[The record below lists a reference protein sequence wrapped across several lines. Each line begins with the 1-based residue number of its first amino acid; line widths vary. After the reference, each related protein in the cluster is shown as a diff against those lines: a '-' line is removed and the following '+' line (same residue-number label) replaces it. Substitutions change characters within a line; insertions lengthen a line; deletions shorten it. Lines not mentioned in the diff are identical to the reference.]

1 MAYGYDDYLG
11 YGGDIDYED
20 EEEAIVLDR
29 LRRRR
34 AEQEQVRV
42 QQQQMAEQE
51 QFAQQQQMAQ
61 QELAQ
66 QPIQSQGDTFQSGSP
81 QLEDPQQGPAP
92 VSTKPQFDETRS
104 LEQYLAETPEGQRR
118 FTNIPGYG
126 EDTFLMKER
135 PLEPPAALGV
145 SNEVR
150 NQAPYG
156 VDPYKETQRI
166 AAELQAQG
174 QEPDIE
180 KIYTD
185 VIDDLNRQDENIQV
199 GVALNQ
205 AMLLK
210 QGGKTRT
217 FADRLNEQK
226 FNQEAKRIERANIH
240 TAVIDLGVGIE
251 PELDLSTGEM
261 IGIAG
266 RIDTNAFKVANMN
279 LRGSGYELKATKE
292 IDRNLLGKNKT
303 FYNVTGIRRVKR
315 SGPGSKGPGS
325 KNPAKKTALNLTS
338 KDIVS
343 QATPTGLE
351 ASLSGGGKTPPIGVE
366 NPLRGDQAGA
376 PFRTF
381 ISGS

>member
-11 YGGDIDYED
+11 YGDGFDYED

-34 AEQEQVRV
+34 SE
-42 QQQQMAEQE
+42 QQQIALNEMS
-51 QFAQQQQMAQ
+51 
-61 QELAQ
+61 Q
-66 QPIQSQGDTFQSGSP
+66 QPIQPQADMFQGGSP
-81 QLEDPQQGPAP
+81 QLESPQQGSVP

-185 VIDDLNRQDENIQV
+185 VIDDLNRQDENIQENLNFKKAILAKHGPQKAAENKTLTALLENADKIIGFLGGTPEAQRMWQGMV
-199 GVALNQ
+199 DRAMGIKTPGPPKPPTVADIVNTDKPTKEKARAEKIVKDLVSKIPGKKEKAQGFDAYNTAFLEGDELPYQ
-205 AMLLK
+205 SFMEWLK
-210 QGGKTRT
+210 LQ
-217 FADRLNEQK
+217 N
-226 FNQEAKRIERANIH
+226 AK
-240 TAVIDLGVGIE
+240 
-251 PELDLSTGEM
+251 
-261 IGIAG
+261 
-266 RIDTNAFKVANMN
+266 
-279 LRGSGYELKATKE
+279 RGSGLNAFSGYG
-292 IDRNLLGKNKT
+292 LG
-303 FYNVTGIRRVKR
+303 NVTDSIKVPR
-315 SGPGSKGPGS
+315 
-325 KNPAKKTALNLTS
+325 
-338 KDIVS
+338 
-343 QATPTGLE
+343 
-351 ASLSGGGKTPPIGVE
+351 
-366 NPLRGDQAGA
+366 
-376 PFRTF
+376 
-381 ISGS
+381 

>member
-66 QPIQSQGDTFQSGSP
+66 QPIQSQGDIFKGGSP
-81 QLEDPQQGPAP
+81 QLESPQQGPAP

-104 LEQYLAETPEGQRR
+104 LEQYLAETPEGQRM

-135 PLEPPAALGV
+135 PLESPAALGV

-185 VIDDLNRQDENIQV
+185 VIDDLNRQDENIQEN
-199 GVALNQ
+199 LNFKK
-205 AMLLK
+205 AILAK
-210 QGGKTRT
+210 HGP
-217 FADRLNEQK
+217 QK
-226 FNQEAKRIERANIH
+226 AAE
-240 TAVIDLGVGIE
+240 
-251 PELDLSTGEM
+251 
-261 IGIAG
+261 
-266 RIDTNAFKVANMN
+266 
-279 LRGSGYELKATKE
+279 
-292 IDRNLLGKNKT
+292 NKT
-303 FYNVTGIRRVKR
+303 L
-315 SGPGSKGPGS
+315 
-325 KNPAKKTALNLTS
+325 TALL
-338 KDIVS
+338 
-343 QATPTGLE
+343 
-351 ASLSGGGKTPPIGVE
+351 
-366 NPLRGDQAGA
+366 
-376 PFRTF
+376 
-381 ISGS
+381 